1 MPRQFLRY
9 RYTKVSTGMLSVED
23 ASTGKHLFYV
33 PGRDDAEKA
42 CALLNNTRDQTAIT
56 ILKATLSGFVS
67 ASEDRKVS
75 AGGFK
80 LFVNKE
86 SRAALHAASKVG
98 HSA

>member
-1 MPRQFLRY
+1 MPKQFLRY
-9 RYTKVSTGMLSVED
+9 SYTKLPSGMFSIHD
-23 ASTGKHLFYV
+23 AASGGHVFCV
-33 PGRDDAEKA
+33 PSRDDGERA
-42 CALLNNTRDQTAIT
+42 CAELNKTASMTSIT

-67 ASEDRKVS
+67 ASEDPKVS